1 MKKIL
6 WLSRGLAIAVLLA
19 VLPAVLPGLDGGSGR
34 PAATADAA
42 ARTTACGGVAAVSS
56 TDGVWRCRFSDD
68 FTGTTLNR
76 NKWIVQHTPVTGWRS
91 GRECY
96 LNHPENVRVSGGLLS
111 LTAREKAKLFLCE
124 TPGGGGYWTRVT
136 SGMVTTWGRFQQTY
150 GRWEIRARFPD
161 VTTRGVHSALWLW
174 PRVQNYGA
182 WPRSGEIDIAEFFSG
197 KPDRAI
203 PYIHYR
209 KARWD
214 PSVTNTS
221 CLIDRTRFQTY
232 RLDWTR
238 STLTVSIDGKVCVRH
253 TINPAWP
260 LSKPAPFD
268 KPFFLALTQALG
280 IGQNGY
286 SSWTTQLPAT
296 TQIDWVR
303 VWG

>member
-1 MKKIL
+1 MGMALRKIL
-6 WLSRGLAIAVLLA
+6 WGRCLA
-19 VLPAVLPGLDGGSGR
+19 VALVVVLLPGLSGGGGGESAG
-34 PAATADAA
+34 AKAA
-42 ARTTACGGVAAVSS
+42 AVVSTDCGGVAAMASVQ
-56 TDGVWRCRFSDD
+56 GVWRCRFSDD
-68 FTGTTLNR
+68 FNGPTVDR
-76 NKWIVQHTPVTGWRS
+76 SKWIVQHTALTGWRS

-96 LNHPENVRVSGGLLS
+96 QNDPDNVRVSGGVLH
-111 LTAREKAKLFLCE
+111 LTAREEAGLFLCP

-161 VTTRGVHSALWLW
+161 ITTRGVHSALWLW
-174 PRVQNYGA
+174 PRTQTYGA
-182 WPRSGEIDIAEFFSG
+182 WPRSGEIDVAEFFTA

-209 KARWD
+209 TAQWD
-214 PSVTNTS
+214 PTVTNTS
-221 CLIDRTRFQTY
+221 CLIDRKKFQTY

-238 STLTVSIDGKVCVRH
+238 NALTISIDGRVCVRNI
-253 TINPAWP
+253 INPRLP
-260 LSKPAPFD
+260 LVRPAPFD

-286 SSWTTQLPAT
+286 SSWTTKLPAT
-296 TQIDWVR
+296 LQIDWVR